1 MDDKIKRLKE
11 DSAKAFETM
20 QRAFLAERF
29 VISTHARK
37 RLRKALAVIGRLDLV
52 DRTLLSKEVHQTHA
66 NKLADRFIDRFEQI
80 KSARHAA
87 AARTGTKIPSDQQ
100 IANNHIRFCTILD
113 SVTPVDAQQAL
124 SAVKKLKENLSA
136 IVDATK
142 GIWCLGAIEVEVISM
157 AKMRAIRDRDT
168 TSESEHRKL
177 ELCEI
182 LADDLQNTL
191 YQSADSLFLV
201 HFHGIIAA
209 KQERQFDDFRD
220 RLTKQTRWT
229 KGMRQIEL
237 KKLSEEFNS
246 KKKPVVSSLKHI
258 ATYITKGGN
267 DWNAGNAYFNYKFGF
282 EGMDED
288 SWIRANVHR
297 DALLKQEH
305 REDGI
310 EDPLSLTVQEISE
323 LAVLIDGMMNLN
335 RTRTGYQVSVGSR

>member
-11 DSAKAFETM
+11 DSAKAFEAM

-37 RLRKALAVIGRLDLV
+37 RLRKALAVTGRLDLV

-66 NKLADRFIDRFEQI
+66 NKLADRFVDRFDQI
-80 KSARHAA
+80 RSAKHAT
-87 AARTGTKIPSDQQ
+87 AARTGTKFPSDQQ

-113 SVTPVDAQQAL
+113 SVTPVDAQTAL
-124 SAVKKLKENLSA
+124 SAVKKLKENLAA
-136 IVDATK
+136 IVTGSK
-142 GIWCLGAIEVEVISM
+142 GIWCLGAIEVEVVSM
-157 AKMRAIRDRDT
+157 EKMRAIRDRDT

-182 LADDLQNTL
+182 LAEDLKNTL

-201 HFHGIIAA
+201 HIHGIIFA
-209 KQERQFDDFRD
+209 KQERQFEDFRE
-220 RLTKQTRWT
+220 RLNKQRRWT
-229 KGMRQIEL
+229 RGMRQIEL
-237 KKLSEEFNS
+237 KKLSEEFNG
-246 KKKPVVSSLKHI
+246 KKKPVVASLKHI

-267 DWNAGNAYFNYKFGF
+267 DWNTGNAYFNYKFGF

-305 REDGI
+305 TENGI
-310 EDPLSLTVQEISE
+310 EDPLSLTVQEIGE
-323 LAVLIDGMMNLN
+323 LALLIDGMMNLN
-335 RTRTGYQVSVGSR
+335 RTRTGYLVTAGSR